1 MYKLQLA
8 IIALLFSFTAGS
20 AGPTKTE
27 RWERVKDIV
36 FESPAKVSPA
46 GYAIKMRL
54 YYDKEMRIELIVNNA
69 ISGGDGICAIL
80 GVPNLPNI
88 WDINGRV
95 VTYEA
100 DCDDNTV
107 RLWPKFKNE
116 TKYVIDEFLTKQV
129 VHIGPTAVSTEG
141 FVKGYAEVL
150 SYASYLD

>member
-20 AGPTKTE
+20 AGPTQQVG
-27 RWERVKDIV
+27 WERVKDIV

-46 GYAIKMRL
+46 GYSIKMRL
-54 YYDKEMRIELIVNNA
+54 YYDKEMRIELIVMNSIA
-69 ISGGDGICAIL
+69 SSESICAIID
-80 GVPNLPNI
+80 VPNLPNI
-88 WDINGRV
+88 WDVNGRV

-100 DCDDNTV
+100 ECDNKAV

-116 TKYVIDEFLTKQV
+116 TKYVIDEFLTKRV
-129 VHIGPTAVSTEG
+129 VHIGPTAISTEG

-150 SYASYLD
+150 SYASYLN